1 MHFFLPFYTRC
12 ALSYCH
18 GINPLISGFLC
29 QIVGSNV
36 QQSNEAGTDPQAA
49 DLTHDWAV
57 ITFLPCPVTTS
68 A

>member
-1 MHFFLPFYTRC
+1 MHFFLSFCTRC
-12 ALSYCH
+12 ALIYCH
-18 GINPLISGFLC
+18 GIIPLINGFLC

-36 QQSNEAGTDPQAA
+36 QQSNQAGTDPQAA
-49 DLTHDWAV
+49 DLTRDRAV